1 MRTTETIDAALE
13 RIEAGQ
19 TLTREAVLALADSP
33 DILAAGMLADAQ
45 KRAIHGGRVT
55 YLRLA
60 ERDIAVSDAPAIEP
74 SAGELRLTGAPATL
88 DDAVA
93 SIASARA
100 HAPDHALSAF
110 SWSDVVRLADR
121 HGQHV
126 ESVLRALRAPGLDA
140 LGEIAIDGVASLD
153 EVLGPLAAA
162 GFVAVRLHVQKPGPV
177 AERTALWL
185 RVAEAQATFG
195 IVASLGPLP
204 LVISPFKPTT
214 GYDDVKA
221 VALARLAAPRV
232 RHVQVDWR
240 RYGPKLAQ
248 VALTFGADDI
258 EGISASDDAP
268 QGRRRAPVEE
278 IRRNIEAAGFE
289 PVERTGRF
297 TAAAR

>member
-1 MRTTETIDAALE
+1 MTTDIIDAALE
-13 RIEAGQ
+13 RIGSGEA
-19 TLTREAVLALADSP
+19 LTQEVLRDLANSP

-45 KRAIHGGRVT
+45 KRAVHGRQVT

-60 ERDIAVSDAPAIEP
+60 EHDIAGGTTPAVEP
-74 SAGELRLTGAPATL
+74 AAGELRLTGSPATL

-93 SIASARA
+93 AIESARVQA
-100 HAPDHALSAF
+100 ADRTLSAF
-110 SWSDVVRLADR
+110 SWSDVVRLAGR
-121 HGQHV
+121 HRQPV
-126 ESVLRALRAPGLDA
+126 ESVLRALRAGGLDA
-140 LGEIAIDGVASLD
+140 LGDVAIDGVASLD
-153 EVLGPLAAA
+153 EVLGPLAAE
-162 GFVAVRLHVQKPGPV
+162 GFVEVRLHVHKAGPV

-185 RVAEAQATFG
+185 RVAEAQVVFG
-195 IVASLGPLP
+195 TVASLSPLP
-204 LVISPFKPTT
+204 AVLSAFKPTT

-232 RHVQVDWR
+232 PHVQVDWR

-258 EGISASDDAP
+258 EGISPSDDAP

-297 TAAAR
+297 AAARP

>member
-1 MRTTETIDAALE
+1 MRPTETIDETLE
-13 RIEAGQ
+13 RIEAGEA
-19 TLTREAVLALADSP
+19 LTREALLGLADAP

-45 KRAIHGGRVT
+45 KRTIHGGRVT

-60 ERDIAVSDAPAIEP
+60 ERDVALSDAVPVEPA
-74 SAGELRLTGAPATL
+74 AGELRLTGAPATL
-88 DDAVA
+88 EDAVA
-93 SIASARA
+93 SIAMARA
-100 HAPDHALSAF
+100 HAPDLTLSGF
-110 SWSDVVRLADR
+110 SWSDVVRLADHR
-121 HGQHV
+121 AERV
-126 ESVLRALRAPGLDA
+126 ESVLRALRASGLDA
-140 LGEIAIDGVASLD
+140 LGEIAIDGVASLE

-162 GFVAVRLHVQKPGPV
+162 SFVAVRLHVQKPGPV

-185 RVAEAQATFG
+185 RVAEAQAVFG
-195 IVASLGPLP
+195 IVASVGPLP

-232 RHVQVDWR
+232 PHVQVDWR

-268 QGRRRAPVEE
+268 QGRRRAPLEE